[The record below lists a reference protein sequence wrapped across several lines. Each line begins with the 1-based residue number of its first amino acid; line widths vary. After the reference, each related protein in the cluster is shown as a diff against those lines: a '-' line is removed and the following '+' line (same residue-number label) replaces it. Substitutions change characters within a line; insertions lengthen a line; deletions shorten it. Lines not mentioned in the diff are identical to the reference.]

1 MLHATRMLHTGGC
14 LTLTGDTSA
23 HVASILLHLLH
34 LHAAAP
40 TPMLS
45 ARVSSAYYERVSCRW
60 HTNAHKR

>member
-34 LHAAAP
+34 LLHLHAAAP

-45 ARVSSAYYERVSCRW
+45 ARVSSAY
-60 HTNAHKR
+60 

>member
-45 ARVSSAYYERVSCRW
+45 ARVSSAY
-60 HTNAHKR
+60 

>member
-40 TPMLS
+40 MLS
-45 ARVSSAYYERVSCRW
+45 ARVSSAY
-60 HTNAHKR
+60 